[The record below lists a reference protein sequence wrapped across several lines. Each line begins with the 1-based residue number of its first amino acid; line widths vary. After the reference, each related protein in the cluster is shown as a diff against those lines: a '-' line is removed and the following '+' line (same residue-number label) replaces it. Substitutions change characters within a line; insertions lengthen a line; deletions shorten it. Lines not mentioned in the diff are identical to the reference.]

1 MYIDRPD
8 LIFAASK
15 YSMAGEMCYAE
26 FLWYYYLIYKAAH
39 NDNQPEELYL
49 QLTLRKKSVAAM
61 CHLFWD
67 IMCLINT
74 NI

>member
-8 LIFAASK
+8 LIFAAGK

-49 QLTLRKKSVAAM
+49 
-61 CHLFWD
+61 
-67 IMCLINT
+67 
-74 NI
+74 